1 MAGKSPARPHSSVDG
16 SNAKPTAG
24 DVAIAVTKGMLGAVP
39 YVGSIAA
46 EMVSLFVTTPLD
58 KRRSEW
64 IMSLASSLDGLR
76 RGEGI
81 DWEALAGNESF
92 ISTVFHATQ
101 VAVRTHQ
108 KEKLEALRN
117 AVLNAARPG
126 APDDDLQLMFLDFV
140 DTFTPWHL
148 RMTKYL
154 DDPASWCKQYG
165 VNYGQFMAGGISSVL
180 ELAFP
185 ELKGRRDFY
194 DQLARDLHTR
204 GLISTEGLH
213 TTMTADG
220 MVASRT
226 TEMGKRF
233 LRFVSEPT
241 AAMEPR
247 QR

>member
-1 MAGKSPARPHSSVDG
+1 MAGKSPAPPHSSVHG

-24 DVAIAVTKGMLGAVP
+24 DVAIAVAKGMLGTVP

-81 DWEALAGNESF
+81 DWEVLAGNESF

-117 AVLNAARPG
+117 AVLNAARPD

-148 RMTKYL
+148 RVLCFLNNPKAWLEQHSVRY
-154 DDPASWCKQYG
+154 QH
-165 VNYGQFMAGGISSVL
+165 ISKGAVSSFL

-185 ELKGRRDFY
+185 ELASRQDFY
-194 DQLARDLHTR
+194 EQLARDLHTR
-204 GLISTEGLH
+204 GLVSMENLH
-213 TTMTADG
+213 VIGSADG
-220 MVASRT
+220 MVAPRS
-226 TEMGKRF
+226 TEMGRLF
-233 LRFVSEPT
+233 LEFISEPV
-241 AAMEPR
+241 AAKESSLP
-247 QR
+247 

>member
-1 MAGKSPARPHSSVDG
+1 
-16 SNAKPTAG
+16 
-24 DVAIAVTKGMLGAVP
+24 
-39 YVGSIAA
+39 
-46 EMVSLFVTTPLD
+46 
-58 KRRSEW
+58 
-64 IMSLASSLDGLR
+64 MSLASSLDGLR

-126 APDDDLQLMFLDFV
+126 APDDDLQLMFLDFM

-148 RMTKYL
+148 RVL
-154 DDPASWCKQYG
+154 AFFDDPKAWLEKHSIRYQHYR
-165 VNYGQFMAGGISSVL
+165 AGTISTVL

-185 ELKGRRDFY
+185 ELTDRRDFY
-194 DQLARDLHTR
+194 DQLARDLFAKGLLKMEGIHTA
-204 GLISTEGLH
+204 ISPRN
-213 TTMTADG
+213 

-226 TEMGKRF
+226 TELGKSF
-233 LRFVSEPT
+233 LRFISIPLATQQEP
-241 AAMEPR
+241 
-247 QR
+247 